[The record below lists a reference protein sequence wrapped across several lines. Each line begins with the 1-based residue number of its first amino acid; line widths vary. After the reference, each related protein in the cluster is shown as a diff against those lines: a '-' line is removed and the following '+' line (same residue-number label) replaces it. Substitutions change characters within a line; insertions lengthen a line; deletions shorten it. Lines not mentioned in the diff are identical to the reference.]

1 MPSQIQRT
9 DTFSKCLRDLDT
21 NIIAFKNFEREI
33 KDLERSDDPT
43 TFAEF
48 VPTRN
53 YGRCWV
59 RRLTKSYRLAY
70 RVVIHTDGRIIQL
83 ITTGD
88 HKKIFGRNK
97 HS

>member
-9 DTFSKCLRDLDT
+9 DTFSKCLKDLDA
-21 NIIAFKNFEREI
+21 IAFKNFEREA
-33 KDLERSDDPT
+33 KDLERSNDPT

-70 RVVIHTDGRIIQL
+70 RVYADGRIIQL

-88 HKKIFGRNK
+88 HKKIFGRDK

>member
-1 MPSQIQRT
+1 MPSQIQRR
-9 DTFSKCLRDLDT
+9 DTFSKCLRDLHA
-21 NIIAFKNFEREI
+21 IAFKNFEREA
-33 KDLERSDDPT
+33 KDLERSNDPT

-70 RVVIHTDGRIIQL
+70 SFDGRIVQL
-83 ITTGD
+83 ITAGD
-88 HKKIFGRNK
+88 HKKIFGKDK